1 MPLTTIVGG
10 LWGDE
15 GKGKVVDAINEE
27 ADLIVKANGGGNAGT
42 TYVIGD
48 KKIILHLLPSGVLR
62 GKRSLLA
69 QGMVARPEQ
78 LCREVEE
85 FGGEVN
91 LGIDPR
97 LHMTLPYHLALDYA
111 REKAADIKAKG
122 NNRTEGG
129 AIGTTLS
136 GIGPTYEQ
144 QKSRAGI
151 RFFELCGDEKKLEQ
165 KVVDNYNYVKG
176 IIEKLGLEMVMPD
189 RKIIDGN
196 YIIEDVPLTTEQCV
210 EAAVASGRKL
220 KNYLADVS
228 SEVYEALM
236 AGEKVV
242 IQGAQGTMLD
252 IGFGN
257 YPKVTSSEVRA
268 PAVYTAVGIP
278 AFPMK
283 VIGIVKAYP
292 TKVGSGPVVT
302 CLDGGKWPVDENYS
316 DPVAKLIRE
325 RGQERGATTGRD
337 RRVGWPDMVVLN
349 YSQRLNGFTDI
360 ALTRFD
366 LLHDIN
372 PLKVCTAYEIDGKLT
387 DKYPGW
393 DLETLARAKP
403 VYTEI
408 EGFGDISHVRKYR
421 QLPKSAKKFIELI
434 EQTTGAP
441 VPIISVGPEREE
453 TIFRNFKAFN

>member
-1 MPLTTIVGG
+1 MPLTAIIGA

-15 GKGKVVDAINEE
+15 GKGKIVDATNEE

-42 TYVIGD
+42 TYVING
-48 KKIILHLLPSGVLR
+48 KKVILHLLPSGALR
-62 GKRSLLA
+62 KKRSLMA
-69 QGMVARPEQ
+69 QGMVMRPEQ
-78 LCREVEE
+78 LCKELEE
-85 FGGEVN
+85 FNWDVN

-97 LHMTLPYHLALDYA
+97 LQITLPYHLALDYA
-111 REKAADIKAKG
+111 REKAADLKAKG
-122 NNRTEGG
+122 NNKTSGG

-136 GIGPTYEQ
+136 GIGPSYEQ

-151 RFFELCGDEKKLEQ
+151 RFFELCGDEKKLE
-165 KVVDNYNYVKG
+165 KMVAENYHYIKG
-176 IIEKLGLEMVMPD
+176 IIANMGLEIVMPD
-189 RKIIDGN
+189 RKIIDGV
-196 YIIEDVPLTTEQCV
+196 YKIEDMPLTVEQCV
-210 EAAVASGRKL
+210 EAAVESGRKL
-220 KNYLADVS
+220 KRYIADVS
-228 SEVYEALM
+228 DEVYTALKE
-236 AGEKVV
+236 GKNVV

-325 RGQERGATTGRD
+325 RGQERGATTGRA

-349 YSQRLNGFTDI
+349 YSHKLNGFTDF
-360 ALTRFD
+360 ALTRLD
-366 LLHDIN
+366 IMHDID
-372 PLKVCTAYEIDGKLT
+372 PIKVCVGYLQDGKLT
-387 DKYPGW
+387 TKYNGW
-393 DLETLARAKP
+393 DLETLSKARP
-403 VYTEI
+403 CYVELP
-408 EGFGDISHVRKYR
+408 GFGDISGIRDYES
-421 QLPKSAKKFIELI
+421 LP
-434 EQTTGAP
+434 TGAKQFVELMETYTGVP
-441 VPIISVGPEREE
+441 VSIISVGPDREE
-453 TIFRNFKAFN
+453 TIFRNFKAF

>member
-1 MPLTTIVGG
+1 MPLTTIVGA

-15 GKGKVVDAINEE
+15 GKGKIVDATNEE

-42 TYVIGD
+42 SYVING
-48 KKIILHLLPSGVLR
+48 KKVILHLLPSGALR
-62 GKRSLLA
+62 KKRSLMA
-69 QGMVARPEQ
+69 QGMVMRPEQ
-78 LCREVEE
+78 LCKEMEE
-85 FGGEVN
+85 FSWDVN

-97 LHMTLPYHLALDYA
+97 LQITLPYHLALDYA
-111 REKAADIKAKG
+111 REKSADLKAKG

-151 RFFELCGDEKKLEQ
+151 RFFELCSDEKKLEK
-165 KVVDNYNYVKG
+165 KVIENYNYIRG
-176 IIEKLGLEMVMPD
+176 IIANMGLEMVMPD
-189 RKIIDGN
+189 RKIINGV
-196 YIIEDVPLTTEQCV
+196 YKIEDMPLTVEQCV
-210 EAAVASGRKL
+210 QAAVESGRKL
-220 KNYLADVS
+220 KKYMADVS
-228 SEVYEALM
+228 DEVYTALKE
-236 AGEKVV
+236 GKNVV

-302 CLDGGKWPVDENYS
+302 CLDGGKWPVDEQYS

-325 RGQERGATTGRD
+325 RGQERGATTGRE

-349 YSQRLNGFTDI
+349 YSHKLNGFTDL
-360 ALTRFD
+360 ALTRLD
-366 LLHDIN
+366 IMHDID
-372 PLKVCTAYEIDGKLT
+372 PIKVCVAYEIDGKET
-387 DKYPGW
+387 NKYSGW
-393 DLETLARAKP
+393 DLETLSRAKP
-403 VYTEI
+403 VYTDI
-408 EGFGDISHVRKYR
+408 EGFGDISKIRRYR
-421 QLPKSAKKFIELI
+421 DLPSGAKKFIELM
-434 EQTTGAP
+434 EETTGVP
-441 VPIISVGPEREE
+441 VSIVSVGPDREE
-453 TIFRNFKAFN
+453 TIFRRFKAFK

>member
-1 MPLTTIVGG
+1 MPLTTIVDAI
-10 LWGDE
+10 WGDS
-15 GKGKVVDAINEE
+15 GKGKIADAINEE

-48 KKIILHLLPSGVLR
+48 KKVILHLLPSGVLR
-62 GKRSLLA
+62 GKRSLMA

-78 LCREVEE
+78 LCKEIEE
-85 FGGEVN
+85 FNLDVN

-111 REKAADIKAKG
+111 REKAADLKAKG
-122 NNRTEGG
+122 DNKTSGG

-151 RFFELCGDEKKLEQ
+151 RFFELCSDEKKLERM
-165 KVVDNYNYVKG
+165 VRENYNYIKG
-176 IIEKLGLEMVMPD
+176 IIANMGLEMVMPD
-189 RKIIDGN
+189 RKIIDGK
-196 YIIEDVPLTTEQCV
+196 YIIEDMPLTTEQCV
-210 EAAVASGRKL
+210 EAAVESGRKL
-220 KNYLADVS
+220 KEYLADVS
-228 SEVYEALM
+228 SEVYNALM
-236 AGEKVV
+236 AEKNVV

-252 IGFGN
+252 ISFGN

-283 VIGIVKAYP
+283 AIGVIKAYP

-302 CLDGGKWPVDENYS
+302 CLDGGRWPVDENYS

-325 RGQERGATTGRD
+325 RGQERGATTGRA

-349 YSQRLNGFTDI
+349 YSHKLNGFTDL
-360 ALTRFD
+360 ALTRLD
-366 LLHDIN
+366 IMHDID
-372 PLKVCTAYEIDGKLT
+372 PIKVCTGYEIDGQLT
-387 DKYPGW
+387 DNYPGW
-393 DLETLARAKP
+393 DLETLSRAKP
-403 VYTEI
+403 VYTNI
-408 EGFGDISHVRKYR
+408 EGFGDISKIRRYR
-421 QLPKSAKKFIELI
+421 DLPSGAKKFIELM
-434 EQTTGAP
+434 EQTTGVP
-441 VPIISVGPEREE
+441 VSIVSVGPDRKE
-453 TIFRNFKAFN
+453 TIFRRFKAFK

>member
-1 MPLTTIVGG
+1 MPLTTIAGAI
-10 LWGDE
+10 WGDE
-15 GKGKVVDAINEE
+15 GKGKIVDATNEE

-42 TYVIGD
+42 TYVIGN
-48 KKIILHLLPSGVLR
+48 KKIILHLLPSGALR
-62 GKRSLLA
+62 EKRSLMA

-78 LCREVEE
+78 LCKEMEE
-85 FGGEVN
+85 FNWDVN

-111 REKAADIKAKG
+111 REKAADLKAKG

-151 RFFELCGDEKKLEQ
+151 RFFELCSDEKKLEK
-165 KVVDNYNYVKG
+165 KVIENYNYVKG
-176 IIEKLGLEMVMPD
+176 IVHHLGLEIVMPD

-196 YIIEDVPLTTEQCV
+196 YIIDDVPLTVEQCV
-210 EAAVASGRKL
+210 QAAVESGRKL
-220 KNYLADVS
+220 KKYMADVS
-228 SEVYEALM
+228 DEVYTALKE
-236 AGEKVV
+236 GKNVV
-242 IQGAQGTMLD
+242 IQGAQGTLLD

-268 PAVYTAVGIP
+268 PAIYTAVGIP

-302 CLDGGKWPVDENYS
+302 CLDGNRWPVDENYS
-316 DPVAKLIRE
+316 DPIAKLIRE
-325 RGQERGATTGRD
+325 RGQERGATTGRA

-349 YSQRLNGFTDI
+349 YSNRLNGFTDLAI
-360 ALTRFD
+360 TRLD
-366 LLHDIN
+366 IMHDID
-372 PLKVCTAYEIDGKLT
+372 PIKVCVGYWQDGKLT
-387 DKYPGW
+387 TKYNGW
-393 DLETLARAKP
+393 DLETLSRAKP
-403 VYTEI
+403 AYVELP
-408 EGFGDISHVRKYR
+408 GFGDISRIRDYES
-421 QLPKSAKKFIELI
+421 LPEGAKQYVELI
-434 EQTTGAP
+434 EQYTGVP
-441 VPIISVGPEREE
+441 VSIVSVGSDREE
-453 TIFRNFKAFN
+453 TIFRNFKAFG